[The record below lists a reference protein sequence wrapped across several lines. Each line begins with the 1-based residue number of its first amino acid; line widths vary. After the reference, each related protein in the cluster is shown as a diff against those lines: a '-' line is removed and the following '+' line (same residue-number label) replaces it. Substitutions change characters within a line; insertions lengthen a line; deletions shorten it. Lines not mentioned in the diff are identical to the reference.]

1 MQFSLASTRH
11 PSLMAQAN
19 HDPQEYDITDTGCQV
34 CLCLTCPLH
43 FMPLIPGIMGTKTM
57 TLEEEEV
64 REVNPSWK
72 RGL

>member
-1 MQFSLASTRH
+1 
-11 PSLMAQAN
+11 
-19 HDPQEYDITDTGCQV
+19 
-34 CLCLTCPLH
+34 
-43 FMPLIPGIMGTKTM
+43 MPLIPGIMGTKTM